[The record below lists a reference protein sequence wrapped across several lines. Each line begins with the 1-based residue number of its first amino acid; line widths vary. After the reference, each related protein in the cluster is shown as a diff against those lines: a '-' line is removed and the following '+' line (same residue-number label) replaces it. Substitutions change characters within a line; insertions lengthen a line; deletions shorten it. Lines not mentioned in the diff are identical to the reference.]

1 MQRHCDRQETQSGD
15 EVVVVT
21 TWRTAA
27 AVGRCV
33 VWAARA
39 CANASAP
46 PASSRAAVW
55 GLPGGAVRAARVD
68 ACCSALRE
76 SEEGGMVGGEQ
87 WGNGKGRGDEQSTRA
102 VANTRQSELKGM
114 ARTYVHLAGP
124 PFGAPASIA
133 TAVVSGSKVKATDR
147 ARARA
152 RVAGESGRGRA
163 SAVAS
168 TCRGVVCV

>member
-1 MQRHCDRQETQSGD
+1 M
-15 EVVVVT
+15 
-21 TWRTAA
+21 
-27 AVGRCV
+27 
-33 VWAARA
+33 
-39 CANASAP
+39 
-46 PASSRAAVW
+46 
-55 GLPGGAVRAARVD
+55 
-68 ACCSALRE
+68 
-76 SEEGGMVGGEQ
+76 
-87 WGNGKGRGDEQSTRA
+87 RA

-114 ARTYVHLAGP
+114 ARTHVHLVGP

-168 TCRGVVCV
+168 TCRGVV

>member
-1 MQRHCDRQETQSGD
+1 M
-15 EVVVVT
+15 
-21 TWRTAA
+21 
-27 AVGRCV
+27 
-33 VWAARA
+33 WAARA

-46 PASSRAAVW
+46 PASSKDAVW
-55 GLPGGAVRAARVD
+55 ALPGGLVRAARVD

-76 SEEGGMVGGEQ
+76 NKEGGMVGGEK
-87 WGNGKGRGDEQSTRA
+87 WANGDGEQSMRVLRA
-102 VANTRQSELKGM
+102 GEKQGHVEEGRM
-114 ARTYVHLAGP
+114 MHMHLAGP